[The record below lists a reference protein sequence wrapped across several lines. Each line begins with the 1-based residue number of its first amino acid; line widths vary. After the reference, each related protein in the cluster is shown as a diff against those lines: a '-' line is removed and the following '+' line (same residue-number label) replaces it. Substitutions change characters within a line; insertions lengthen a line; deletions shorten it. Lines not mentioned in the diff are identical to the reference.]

1 MTGVVPQD
9 ELPLLIEAVVSN
21 VAASD
26 LVKFIRTNGEA
37 KKFVNVL
44 DEVHTM
50 LCFVLEEC
58 VILSS
63 ARRYVPLISRRG
75 SVENA

>member
-26 LVKFIRTNGEA
+26 LVEFIRTNGDA
-37 KKFVNVL
+37 QKFVDVL
-44 DEVHTM
+44 YEVHTM
-50 LCFVLEEC
+50 LYFILEEC

-63 ARRYVPLISRRG
+63 TRR
-75 SVENA
+75 